1 MASSSLNNQYIND
14 QMELDEL
21 AVLNDLNDM
30 KRTLMDCGHRN
41 DELRIKASELL
52 AEMAVLHDPKM
63 DLKRFNYL
71 EFLDDIEITALKIDS
86 PEVQAVLDAESKEDQ
101 RVG

>member
-1 MASSSLNNQYIND
+1 MTVPSKRNMASSSLNNQYIND

-63 DLKRFNYL
+63 DLK
-71 EFLDDIEITALKIDS
+71 S